1 MAKIYEAL
9 ENSRGKL
16 KVLDKLPGVV
26 PVRTPMFSPP
36 SKFTQSVTEEE
47 IRLYQNLEAL
57 FPDPRKKVIQFI
69 GSREGEGTSTVVREF
84 ARVSA
89 TKFGKSVLLLD
100 ADQHHPSQ
108 HLFFHIVPERGW
120 QEVARENGP
129 IEKALHQFGETRLF
143 ISPSSEYSASHPHIY
158 DSLLIDL
165 FWKKLRQRFDLI
177 LIDSPPATLSAD
189 GLAISSKADGIVLV
203 VEAEK
208 TRWPVVEN
216 VRDRIKSS
224 GGNILGIV
232 LNKRRFYIPDFIYKR
247 L

>member
-9 ENSRGKL
+9 ENAKIEVLKGSPEISPSR
-16 KVLDKLPGVV
+16 PS
-26 PVRTPMFSPP
+26 VRSSS
-36 SKFTQSVTEEE
+36 SKFSELVVEKE
-47 IRLYQNLEAL
+47 IRVYQNLAAVIS
-57 FPDPRKKVIQFI
+57 DSTKKVVQFI

-108 HLFFHIVPERGW
+108 QRFFHIAAECGW
-120 QEVARENGP
+120 QEVVRDNGP
-129 IEKALHQFGETRLF
+129 IEKAFHQYGETRLF
-143 ISPSSEYSASHPHIY
+143 ISPSSQNFASNPQIY
-158 DSLLIDL
+158 NSLLLDV
-165 FWKKLRQRFDLI
+165 FWKKLKQRFDLI
-177 LIDSPPATLSAD
+177 LIDSPPATTSTD
-189 GLAISSKADGIVLV
+189 GLAISSKVDGVILV

-208 TRWPVVEN
+208 TRWPVAEN
-216 VRDRIKSS
+216 VRDRIKRS

-232 LNKRRFYIPDFIYKR
+232 LNKRRYHIPEWIYKR